1 MYVWGNEFYPLYK
14 IFGSFRTIQ
23 RAHDVAL
30 NLKDGGREAS
40 IILFYKLYHH
50 NSLLRVLL
58 YTNNRALPQGALPF
72 K

>member
-1 MYVWGNEFYPLYK
+1 MNFPIYIRYLGA
-14 IFGSFRTIQ
+14 FGQSKE
-23 RAHDVAL
+23 AHDVAL

-40 IILFYKLYHH
+40 IIIFYKLYLH